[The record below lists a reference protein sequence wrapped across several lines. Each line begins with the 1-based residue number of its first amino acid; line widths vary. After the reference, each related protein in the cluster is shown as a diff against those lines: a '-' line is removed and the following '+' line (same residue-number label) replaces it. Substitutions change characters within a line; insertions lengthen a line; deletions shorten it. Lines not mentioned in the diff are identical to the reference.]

1 MTRTRSNSN
10 SDLDVKS
17 LSAEGQIIVAL
28 VTAHFDKVMKEKD
41 EKIENLEATVNTL
54 KDKINSFEQQM
65 DDNSAYSRRDT
76 LVISGNNLP
85 IMNPNENCSE
95 IVRSLLKDQ
104 IRLVIKPDDISTAH
118 RLGRRPENVQ
128 K

>member
-41 EKIENLEATVNTL
+41 ERIENLEATVNTL